1 MFFTSKLFL
10 GKCSHFIP
18 RVSLFRFP
26 FSPFSNIINKDPPLA
41 EPDSFVER
49 DKAELQVYFS
59 EKYVHWKYKKI
70 RDGWQKPLEKKRL
83 RRERKA
89 LESKVSIFPFYF
101 PYIFLIF
108 FLNFHIFNHI
118 FPINI

>member
-1 MFFTSKLFL
+1 MFFTSKFFL

-18 RVSLFRFP
+18 RVSLTRFP
-26 FSPFSNIINKDPPLA
+26 FSPFSNIVKKDPPVA

-70 RDGWQKPLEKKRL
+70 RDDWQKPLEKKRL

-89 LESKVSIFPFYF
+89 LQTKVFSIFSY
-101 PYIFLIF
+101 
-108 FLNFHIFNHI
+108 I
-118 FPINI
+118 FPIFTHIFSL

>member
-1 MFFTSKLFL
+1 MFFTSKFFL

-18 RVSLFRFP
+18 RVSSLTRFP
-26 FSPFSNIINKDPPLA
+26 FSPFSNIINKDPPVA

-89 LESKVSIFPFYF
+89 LEAKVFFIFPLYF

-108 FLNFHIFNHI
+108 SYIFLYFSYI
-118 FPINI
+118 

>member
-1 MFFTSKLFL
+1 MFFTSKFFL
-10 GKCSHFIP
+10 GKCSHFLP
-18 RVSLFRFP
+18 RVSLPRF
-26 FSPFSNIINKDPPLA
+26 PFSNIINKDPPVA

-89 LESKVSIFPFYF
+89 LEAKVF
-101 PYIFLIF
+101 IFLIF
-108 FLNFHIFNHI
+108 HFFSYIFHIFFLYFSYISIYLTI
-118 FPINI
+118 FFQ